1 MKTARPA
8 LTLVAAIAVGW
19 VFAQTATTFTLKRD
33 DTELVITNRAL
44 ASEGAR
50 SIGNNRNCEEG
61 VRLTVVYGPA
71 PGRVE
76 TQVEDS
82 LLTSHLAIIR
92 TPEGAEEG
100 EGQETLELRDATV
113 TFDRPGC
120 PQEIV
125 DAEAPQVNLVQGR
138 TTVTGTRFFLEREED
153 VGVLDGPVRLV
164 RAAQGADSRGST
176 ASGAADAADGSDA
189 ADASDG
195 AGASDGVA
203 PASGADLVAEADA
216 MRFAIGEQRATL
228 SGNVRVTSDE
238 RVTSGDTLELD
249 EEAGTAVLT
258 GAPARSTKGN
268 DVIEGNRL
276 LYYLDTDD
284 VVVLGN
290 VQGELEVE
298 LE

>member
-113 TFDRPGC
+113 EFDRPGC
-120 PQEIV
+120 PVQVV
-125 DAEAPQVNLVQGR
+125 DADAPVVRLEQGR
-138 TTVTGTRFFLEREED
+138 TTVEGSRFFLDRNED
-153 VGVLDGPVRLV
+153 VGIMDGPVRFT
-164 RAAQGADSRGST
+164 RTADPTT
-176 ASGAADAADGSDA
+176 ASG
-189 ADASDG
+189 G
-195 AGASDGVA
+195 AEIRAQ
-203 PASGADLVAEADA
+203 ADA

-228 SGNVRVTSDE
+228 AGNVSVTSDD
-238 RVTSGDTLELD
+238 RITTGDALELD
-249 EEAGTAVLT
+249 EEAGTALLT
-258 GAPARSTKGN
+258 GTPARSVKGS
-268 DVIEGNRL
+268 DSLEGNRL
-276 LYYLDTDD
+276 LYYLDSDD

-290 VQGELEVE
+290 VQGELEVD
-298 LE
+298 LD

>member
-1 MKTARPA
+1 MKAARPA

-61 VRLTVVYGPA
+61 MRLTVVYGPA

-125 DAEAPQVNLVQGR
+125 DADVPQVSLVQGR

-153 VGVLDGPVRLV
+153 VGILDGPVRLV
-164 RAAQGADSRGST
+164 RAAEAT
-176 ASGAADAADGSDA
+176 
-189 ADASDG
+189 DG
-195 AGASDGVA
+195 AVGEDSART
-203 PASGADLVAEADA
+203 DLVAEAEA
-216 MRFAIGEQRATL
+216 MRFAVGEQRATL

-258 GAPARSTKGN
+258 GAPARSTKGT

-284 VVVLGN
+284 VVVQGN

>member
-1 MKTARPA
+1 VKTARPA

-92 TPEGAEEG
+92 TPEGAAEG

-125 DAEAPQVNLVQGR
+125 DAGSPQVSLVQGR

-153 VGVLDGPVRLV
+153 VGILDGPVRLV
-164 RAAQGADSRGST
+164 RAARGADGDGST
-176 ASGAADAADGSDA
+176 ASGATAAADGSDA
-189 ADASDG
+189 AAGAAGPDG
-195 AGASDGVA
+195 AGAS
-203 PASGADLVAEADA
+203 SGTDLVAEADA

-249 EEAGTAVLT
+249 EEAGIAVLT
-258 GAPARSTKGN
+258 GAPARSTRGS

-290 VQGELEVE
+290 VQGELDVE

>member
-1 MKTARPA
+1 MKAARPA

-100 EGQETLELRDATV
+100 AGQETLELRDATV

-120 PQEIV
+120 PQEVV
-125 DAEAPQVNLVQGR
+125 DAETPQVSLVQGR

-164 RAAQGADSRGST
+164 RAAA
-176 ASGAADAADGSDA
+176 
-189 ADASDG
+189 ASDG
-195 AGASDGVA
+195 PGDSATT
-203 PASGADLVAEADA
+203 DLVAEADS
-216 MRFAIGEQRATL
+216 MRFAVGEQRATL
-228 SGNVRVTSDE
+228 SGSVRVTSDE
-238 RVTSGDTLELD
+238 RLTSGDTLELD

-258 GAPARSTKGN
+258 GAPARSTKGS

-290 VQGELEVE
+290 VKGELEVE

>member
-1 MKTARPA
+1 MKAARPA

-44 ASEGAR
+44 ASQGAR

-76 TQVEDS
+76 THVEDS

-100 EGQETLELRDATV
+100 AGQETLELRDATV

-120 PQEIV
+120 PQEII
-125 DAEAPQVNLVQGR
+125 DAETPQVSLVQGR

-164 RAAQGADSRGST
+164 RAAAASDASGDST
-176 ASGAADAADGSDA
+176 AT
-189 ADASDG
+189 
-195 AGASDGVA
+195 
-203 PASGADLVAEADA
+203 DLVAEADS
-216 MRFAIGEQRATL
+216 MRFAVGEQRATL

-238 RVTSGDTLELD
+238 RLTSGDTLELD

-258 GAPARSTKGN
+258 GAPARSTKGS

-290 VQGELEVE
+290 VKGELEVE